1 MQGDQGAKDIESKLL
16 VKQVQQKHEQG
27 TKQVRK

>member
-1 MQGDQGAKDIESKLL
+1 MQGDQGAEDIDNKLK
-16 VKQVQQKHEQG
+16 VKQVQQKHQQG